1 MRISQ
6 QSIAKPYTS
15 VFVSILIS
23 LHLPM
28 LVALQVPSKIQCPP
42 QLPSSCNPLIVG
54 LNKLI
59 SLSNNVFCILSLV
72 MLMLGSPNLAWIHL
86 EHSTFILGLRLIPSV
101 DYFIRI
107 FDAFKSLCNNT
118 QLHVVSPSPMHWKPS
133 VGFELVFD
141 EHGIGVDDFVIKEIL
156 YILKHVFHEY
166 NYCCLFHTNT
176 QHFT

>member
-1 MRISQ
+1 VRISQ

-59 SLSNNVFCILSLV
+59 SLSNNFFKILSLV
-72 MLMLGSPNLAWIHL
+72 MLMLGSPNLAWIHI
-86 EHSTFILGLRLIPSV
+86 EHSTFILGLRLILSI
-101 DYFIRI
+101 DHFIRI
-107 FDAFKSLCNNT
+107 FEAFKSLYNNT
-118 QLHVVSPSPMHWKPS
+118 QLYVVFSSPMQWKPS
-133 VGFELVFD
+133 IGFELIFD
-141 EHGIGVDDFVIKEIL
+141 ELDIGVDDFVSKEIL
-156 YILKHVFHEY
+156 
-166 NYCCLFHTNT
+166 
-176 QHFT
+176 